1 MSTAQR
7 HSLSVSKRS
16 RAPAHFLGAHFSEV
30 NKLIKISPPIPNQHN
45 ETHVWSCSFDKT
57 IIVWSS
63 NVPILIKKP
72 FRFDGNL
79 NTVIIG
85 LSRPRCRQDLY
96 GHKGSADILLRCD
109 PGIVCSCSTSTRDKS
124 LHLWQYHTSNITKL
138 DSQSQSSSFTQS
150 QPTSLHNV

>member
-63 NVPILIKKP
+63 N
-72 FRFDGNL
+72 
-79 NTVIIG
+79 G
-85 LSRPRCRQDLY
+85 LSRPRCRQELY

-109 PGIVCSCSTSTRDKS
+109 PGFVCSCSTSTRDKS
-124 LHLWQYHTSNITKL
+124 LHLWQY
-138 DSQSQSSSFTQS
+138 QSSPYIKKPDFQYQS
-150 QPTSLHNV
+150 KSLAQSEPTSLHIV